1 MQRQSAVRAG
11 LRRMGLAVAIT
22 AAAIPTGIRA
32 QPAPN
37 DTSRASTDSIIGG
50 HKHLF
55 GHRDVVI
62 AGAFTATTILLFPL
76 DRRLAQDLQD
86 SSVQANRFFKDA
98 AHGVEIIASPG
109 AYYIGG
115 GLYLAGKIARSPRV
129 ADLGWHGTEAVMLGE
144 SIAYVLKGT
153 LGRGRPYVSKATEP
167 TDFDPGRGFKSA
179 DWRSFPSGH
188 TTTAFAAAAAVTDET
203 TLWWPRSTWVVG
215 PLMYGGAT
223 LVGLSRMYHNRHWAS
238 DVAVGAL
245 IGTFSGKKVVLAS
258 HSNRRPRLTFESGER
273 DRSDHAP
280 DAGEPVTLWWREHRM
295 GT

>member
-1 MQRQSAVRAG
+1 MNAFRAA
-11 LRRMGLAVAIT
+11 AVALALMT
-22 AAAIPTGIRA
+22 AALPARVIA
-32 QPAPN
+32 QPSPN
-37 DTSRASTDSIIGG
+37 DTVRTRTDSVVGG

-62 AGAFTATTILLFPL
+62 AGAFTATTIMLFPL
-76 DRRLAQDLQD
+76 DKRLAQDLQD
-86 SSVQANRFFKDA
+86 SSVQANRFFKNA
-98 AHGVEIIASPG
+98 SHGVELIASPG

-115 GLYLAGKIARSPRV
+115 GLYLAGKVARVPRL

-153 LGRGRPYVSKATEP
+153 LGRGRPYVSNATVP
-167 TDFDPGRGFKSA
+167 TDFDPGRGFKSS

-188 TTTAFAAAAAVTDET
+188 STTAFAAAAAVTDET
-203 TLWWPRSTWVVG
+203 TLWWPKSTWVVG

-258 HSNRRPRLTFESGER
+258 HSNPGNAI
-273 DRSDHAP
+273 DR
-280 DAGEPVTLWWREHRM
+280 VML
-295 GT
+295 GTQISPSRYGGVNVGWGTRW